1 MTTPDDWAKA
11 LTNFVDE
18 IGGDGP
24 SLWQW
29 AGITP
34 TPEKVVDYLRDQVHY
49 LIALYTH
56 PMPIATRPLTVE
68 DLADVMRGDTL
79 NPIAAGFT
87 LEDLAR
93 HLLTHPAT
101 APLLNSALPAQSKTP
116 GLVEEDRI
124 AVDQFA
130 AAMKLKLSRK
140 SKEGKL
146 GWKEASAEHLSRL
159 LCEHIRKGDPVD
171 VANFAMMLHQNG
183 QSITPDCTP
192 LVDVDALI
200 HTLNTTAEYME
211 PGSEDRWGV
220 ENVAFQL
227 SEQPNRRPPS
237 P

>member
-1 MTTPDDWAKA
+1 MTTTNDWAKA
-11 LTNFVDE
+11 LTSFVDE

-49 LIALYTH
+49 LIALYAH
-56 PMPIATRPLTVE
+56 PKPSATRPLTVD
-68 DLADVMRGDTL
+68 DLADIMRGDTL
-79 NPIAAGFT
+79 NPITAGFT
-87 LEDLAR
+87 IEDLAR

-101 APLLNSALPAQSKTP
+101 APLLNPALHTHSGTPA
-116 GLVEEDRI
+116 LEETDRL

>member
-1 MTTPDDWAKA
+1 
-11 LTNFVDE
+11 
-18 IGGDGP
+18 
-24 SLWQW
+24 
-29 AGITP
+29 
-34 TPEKVVDYLRDQVHY
+34 
-49 LIALYTH
+49 
-56 PMPIATRPLTVE
+56 
-68 DLADVMRGDTL
+68 
-79 NPIAAGFT
+79 
-87 LEDLAR
+87 
-93 HLLTHPAT
+93 
-101 APLLNSALPAQSKTP
+101 
-116 GLVEEDRI
+116 
-124 AVDQFA
+124 
-130 AAMKLKLSRK
+130 MKLKLSRK

>member
-1 MTTPDDWAKA
+1 MTTSNDWAKA
-11 LTNFVDE
+11 LTSFVDE

-56 PMPIATRPLTVE
+56 PMPIATRPLTVY
-68 DLADVMRGDTL
+68 DLADIMRGDTL
-79 NPIAAGFT
+79 NPITAGFT
-87 LEDLAR
+87 IEDLAH

-101 APLLNSALPAQSKTP
+101 APLLNSALHTHSGTP
-116 GLVEEDRI
+116 TLEETDRL

-140 SKEGKL
+140 SKEGKQ

-159 LCEHIRKGDPVD
+159 LCDHIRKGDPVD

-200 HTLNTTAEYME
+200 HTLTRAANLIQRQMVRIAELE
-211 PGSEDRWGV
+211 AQNV
-220 ENVAFQL
+220 ELGRVGW
-227 SEQPNRRPPS
+227 
-237 P
+237 